1 MSEVIYT
8 IEDLKQSPLVQQE
21 HVTLKMYKKKITPA
35 AIIHCHKV
43 ALAFIGICHLIVE
56 KTQVDLSEEAE
67 RREKQQREEKE
78 KEAIRRGKSKDTVR
92 FGGDRRKM

>member
-8 IEDLKQSPLVQQE
+8 IEYLKQSPLVQQE

>member
-1 MSEVIYT
+1 MSEVIDT